1 MDIELTDEDL
11 VLARELIEQGY
22 LSTSNKY
29 RQVSRLRTP
38 LTGKDIVRPELHDT
52 LAGRTLIE
60 RWDRALSRDVLRG
73 HDPEV
78 EHRELTIGQFR
89 AFKQLGG
96 QTA

>member
-1 MDIELTDEDL
+1 MDIEPTEEDL
-11 VLARELIEQGY
+11 ALARDLIAQGY
-22 LSTSNKY
+22 LSTSNKF
-29 RQVSRLRTP
+29 RTVSRLRAP

-60 RWDRALSRDVLRG
+60 RWDRAWSRAVLRS
-73 HDPEV
+73 HDPDV

-96 QTA
+96 ESA